1 MKRNNII
8 ISCLIL
14 LLFIASFCIILS
26 NSFSRNQN
34 ITKDEE
40 LIGTYIDGEYSE
52 NIPNKDTGYVVEK
65 IVCDNNATGEWDYEN
80 WGITLTNLSEK
91 NKCNIHFRKGVKLAD
106 TINLVATTG
115 KCPTVNDDGTVNV
128 TSAESE
134 NSLLC
139 SAPDNYGNSY
149 YFRGNV
155 QNNYVKFANFY
166 WRIVRINGDNSIRL
180 IYDGTVAHANG
191 ETSDDRIIGTS
202 AFNEKNDDNAYVGY
216 MYGTIGASTYE
227 KTHENVNDSTIK
239 KYLDIWYEQNIKDTN
254 YEQYLLDNV
263 FCNDRSLTKESI
275 GYGFEKITS
284 YYRWFNTP
292 WSGNILNKR
301 IFLNCNQINDTFTVE
316 DIIGNKKLKYSI
328 GLINMD
334 EVTLAGAFGNE
345 DLNNN
350 YIVSGV
356 KYWTMSSAYFEKSE
370 DWAYLRR
377 VGDNG
382 DVDNRALACYNYGV
396 KPVINLKPN
405 SLKSGDGTINNP
417 YTVE

>member
-65 IVCDNNATGEWDYEN
+65 IVCDNNAVGKWDYDN
-80 WGITLTNLSEK
+80 WGITLTNLSKK
-91 NKCNIHFRKGVKLAD
+91 NKCNIHFRKGVKLAN
-106 TINLVATTG
+106 TINLVDTTG

-139 SAPDNYGNSY
+139 MAPDAYGTSY

-166 WRIVRINGDNSIRL
+166 WRIIRVNGDGSVRML
-180 IYDGTVAHANG
+180 YDGTSAHENG
-191 ETSDDRIIGTS
+191 EASEDRQIGKS
-202 AFNEKNDDNAYVGY
+202 QFNDEYYDNAYVGY
-216 MYGTIGASTYE
+216 MYGKPGSSTYGE
-227 KTHENVNDSTIK
+227 THANINDSTIK
-239 KYLDIWYEQNIKDTN
+239 KYVDNWYEKNIENTISK
-254 YEQYLLDNV
+254 QYIADKV
-263 FCNDRSLTKESI
+263 FCNDRTISNITLDDYTNLGYQGENTTYRWYFDPTPANLTCLAKNDSFSVEDNKNGNSNLKYAI
-275 GYGFEKITS
+275 GLLSDDELYLAGGYVKWAVNSKNNFYLYTGTSYWLMSAAGYGSSSAWET
-284 YYRWFNTP
+284 R
-292 WSGNILNKR
+292 
-301 IFLNCNQINDTFTVE
+301 V
-316 DIIGNKKLKYSI
+316 DIDGNKN
-328 GLINMD
+328 G
-334 EVTLAGAFGNE
+334 F
-345 DLNNN
+345 DL
-350 YIVSGV
+350 
-356 KYWTMSSAYFEKSE
+356 
-370 DWAYLRR
+370 R
-377 VGDNG
+377 VN
-382 DVDNRALACYNYGV
+382 ATYGV
-396 KPVINLKPN
+396 KPVINLKSN
-405 SLKSGDGTINNP
+405 SLKLGDGTINNP